1 MQESCGPGDEK
12 CFDFKGGR
20 KGRLRKA
27 LKNISYGLKSF
38 TKKNKRRSS
47 TTIPDDG
54 GGEIIPDKKKQSHVN
69 PNRMTTGSLFKN

>member
-38 TKKNKRRSS
+38 TKKNKKRSS
-47 TTIPDDG
+47 TSTIPDEG
-54 GGEIIPDKKKQSHVN
+54 GSTTVVKKQSHVN

>member
-38 TKKNKRRSS
+38 TKKNKKRSS
-47 TTIPDDG
+47 TSTIPDEG
-54 GGEIIPDKKKQSHVN
+54 GKTTKEPKQSHQN
-69 PNRMTTGSLFKN
+69 PRLLTMGGFFK